1 MSRLEQPVFLVPVK
15 NLAHD
20 PASPSL
26 PAAARQAVAAPPPR
40 ELPVAI
46 RWWKELSELIKFRL
60 TLLVLLTTLVGY
72 CLGSDHP
79 MDGLRALHAVV
90 GTALVAA
97 AAAILNEVL
106 ERRQDAQ
113 MTRTQNRPI
122 AAGRVDGLHA
132 AAAGMASA
140 IAGVAYLALFT
151 NLFAALVAAV
161 TLGTYV
167 CIYTPLKLIS
177 PWNTWVGAV
186 SGALPPVIGYAS
198 AKNAAD
204 GTAAFLFAL
213 LFLWQMPHFF
223 AIAWLYRNDYE
234 KAGFRM
240 LVVVDATGRKLTSQ
254 TVFFTS
260 VLFLVSFWPVMAG
273 TATLPY
279 ALGAFVLGALFVW
292 AAIRFHNAPNR
303 ATARGLFFASIAY
316 LPLILGFLVLFWR

>member
-1 MSRLEQPVFLVPVK
+1 MPLVPIPVK
-15 NLAHD
+15 GFSRD
-20 PASPSL
+20 PIPPSL
-26 PAAARQAVAAPPPR
+26 PAATARRAIPAPPSR
-40 ELPVAI
+40 ALPAPI
-46 RWWKELSELIKFRL
+46 RWWGELAELIKFRL

-72 CLGSDHP
+72 CVGSEHP
-79 MDGLRALHAVV
+79 IDGLRALHAVL

-122 AAGRVDGLHA
+122 AAGRVDGSHA
-132 AAAGMASA
+132 AAAALA
-140 IAGVAYLALFT
+140 CAVAGVAYLALFA
-151 NLFAALVAAV
+151 NVLAGLVAAA
-161 TLGTYV
+161 TLATYV
-167 CIYTPLKLIS
+167 CLYTPLKLIS

-198 AKNAAD
+198 AKNAID
-204 GTAAFLFAL
+204 GTALFLL
-213 LFLWQMPHFF
+213 TVLFLWQMPHFF

-260 VLFLVSFWPVMAG
+260 LLFLASLWPMVAG
-273 TATLPY
+273 TAALPY
-279 ALGAFVLGALFVW
+279 TIGAAVLGLLFLW
-292 AAIRFHNAPNR
+292 AAIRFHNEPNR
-303 ATARGLFFASIAY
+303 ATARALFFASIAY
-316 LPLILGFLVLFWR
+316 LPLLLGLLVLYWR